1 VSKSRQLFGG
11 KWSCRR
17 FARCNHGYIEFNAFR
32 VNAKR
37 YPEETPMI
45 ATFNEMRP
53 IANPAT
59 VQRAEVSAGMRIARY
74 CWLEEL
80 PGLVF
85 GILTI
90 AYIVTSLTGLS
101 P

>member
-1 VSKSRQLFGG
+1 
-11 KWSCRR
+11 
-17 FARCNHGYIEFNAFR
+17 
-32 VNAKR
+32 
-37 YPEETPMI
+37 MI
-45 ATFNEMRP
+45 TTFYEMRP
-53 IANPAT
+53 IAAPAT
-59 VQRAEVSAGMRIARY
+59 AVEHTEASSAMQIARY